1 MNKNLS
7 FIFLSVCIFLFSHT
21 KIFANKKRLYI
32 ADMQVEAV
40 NLSFKKQWENLLLVA
55 VLREFKDY
63 LVMSDDTVMSILK
76 QGKLSQQISG
86 KAEFL
91 EYLANS
97 LQFEDLIEAE
107 IFTNQSNKFISLKWI
122 QLKKE
127 SSQFFTVNQVQLY
140 FDSTN
145 SEFSISQAVK
155 NLYSKT
161 TSLEKWNSNL
171 NWNLENLNWN
181 WKIQDFSK
189 LPLQKTED
197 IPINLLEGITTYLE
211 EGDTAYKHKEFK
223 KALETY
229 LKLRESLS
237 YLSES
242 TTQKIQKLISQL
254 ETRIQE
260 TNLGYYQIQIEELDK
275 KYKPNL
281 NAKQDEWKNYK
292 KIYLQEWK
300 IYKQLPKYAQHYK
313 IEKVLKN
320 RVGLG
325 FIEVWKFEE
334 FQVMENYQSLNFTQA
349 EAQIEQMYLESI
361 NEAKDFD
368 LKDYS
373 KRFLERKNLIQNAAI
388 SYVENAILVNLLL
401 AESENSRAILERS
414 MGKTSESNERKYN
427 SIQIMEKIKEIYN
440 KNQQYVRPE
449 IKIQFNKVAE
459 LINKDSAENKIYEW
473 RTFLNLPV
481 YYIYNVVRGVSDIF
495 VFKWGYGFG
504 IGGEALLFG
513 ATPLLIGA
521 PLGEV
526 STAYGF
532 ENYGTVSNFEK
543 VGSPIS
549 NSSSQKL
556 FEKKP
561 TPKPYF
567 LGVYG
572 IGDINC
578 AHFGIRI
585 CKDYKEAI
593 LPKKYSNIN
602 LTLGAIGLVQINI
615 ETHSILELPFV
626 ILGMNPDFFN
636 LQEKRKR
643 RKTLFSY
650 GNISPID

>member
-388 SYVENAILVNLLL
+388 SYVENAIRVNLLL

-513 ATPLLIGA
+513 ATPLLIGV

-572 IGDINC
+572 VGDINC

-636 LQEKRKR
+636 LLEKRKR
-643 RKTLFSY
+643 RRTLFSY

>member
-388 SYVENAILVNLLL
+388 SYVENAIRVNLLL

-513 ATPLLIGA
+513 ATPLLIGV

-572 IGDINC
+572 VGDINC

-636 LQEKRKR
+636 LLEKRKR